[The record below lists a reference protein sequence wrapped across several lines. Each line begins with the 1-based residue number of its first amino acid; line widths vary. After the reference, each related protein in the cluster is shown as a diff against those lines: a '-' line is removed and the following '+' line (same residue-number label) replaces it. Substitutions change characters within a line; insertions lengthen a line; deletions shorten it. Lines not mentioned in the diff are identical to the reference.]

1 MNTQESGVIEET
13 WRHTVDGEECEGLEQ
28 EIRRGRCADPHMVC
42 ALLFLADSAASC
54 PALLS
59 PLTLPQGCSD
69 SLLPNGFD
77 LVLYGLVNSS

>member
-1 MNTQESGVIEET
+1 MSTQKSSVIEET
-13 WRHTVDGEECEGLEQ
+13 WRHIVGGEECEGLEQ
-28 EIRRGRCADPHMVC
+28 EIRRGRRTDPHMVC

-69 SLLPNGFD
+69 SLLAKW
-77 LVLYGLVNSS
+77 L

>member
-1 MNTQESGVIEET
+1 MSTQKSSVIEET
-13 WRHTVDGEECEGLEQ
+13 WRHIVDAEECEGLEQ
-28 EIRRGRCADPHMVC
+28 ESRRGRRADPHMVC

-69 SLLPNGFD
+69 SLLAKW
-77 LVLYGLVNSS
+77 L

>member
-28 EIRRGRCADPHMVC
+28 EIRRGRCADPPMVC

-77 LVLYGLVNSS
+77 LALYGLVSSS